1 MDIVLI
7 KNRDDARIALVPTD
21 IKKLVSL
28 GHKCVVLKGTGLE
41 SNITDENFKD
51 AGATVLET
59 EADLKIALKTANI
72 VVSTKI
78 IDNEALL
85 KTASKDA
92 LFITMVNSFLN
103 GKTVEKYKSMSLQL
117 FAMEFIP
124 RITRLQNMDILSSQ
138 SNIGGYRAVI
148 EGLYEYGRVC
158 PMMTTAAGTIKP
170 SKFLIIGAGV
180 AGLQAIATAK
190 RIGGI
195 VSVFDV
201 RAAAKEQVESLGATF
216 VEVES
221 KENLETAGGYAKETS
236 EEYKK
241 AQAEKLA
248 EEIKKVDIVITTANI
263 PGRAAP
269 KLVTEEMI
277 KSMKNGSV
285 IVDMAAEMGGNTD
298 LTEAGKRIKKY
309 GTIIIGDKNLTA
321 KIPESSSNL
330 FSRNILN
337 LLQHIVKDD
346 AIDKSDE
353 ALEKC
358 YI

>member
-7 KNRDDARIALVPTD
+7 KNPDDPRIALVPTD
-21 IKKLVSL
+21 IKKLTSL
-28 GHKCVVLKGTGLE
+28 GHKCFLLSSTGIGANLKD
-41 SNITDENFKD
+41 SDFSD
-51 AGATVLET
+51 AGATVLKNEN
-59 EADLKIALKTANI
+59 DLKNILKTANI

-78 IDNEALL
+78 ISNENLLRAASKEAL
-85 KTASKDA
+85 
-92 LFITMVNSFLN
+92 FVTMVNQYLN
-103 GKTVEKYKSMSLQL
+103 GKIVEKYKELSLKL
-117 FAMEFIP
+117 FAMEFLP

-148 EGLYEYGRVC
+148 EALHEYGRVC

-170 SKFLIIGAGV
+170 SRFLIIGAGV

-190 RIGGI
+190 RMGAV

-201 RAAAKEQVESLGATF
+201 RTAAKEQVESLGATF
-216 VEVES
+216 IEVES
-221 KENLETAGGYAKETS
+221 KENLETSGGYAKETS
-236 EEYKK
+236 EEYKN
-241 AQAEKLA
+241 AQAAKLS
-248 EEIKKVDIVITTANI
+248 EEIKKVDVVITTANI

-277 KSMKNGSV
+277 KSMKNGSI

-298 LTEAGKRIKKY
+298 LTEVGKNVKKH
-309 GTIIIGDKNLTA
+309 GTLIIGEKNLTA
-321 KIPESSSNL
+321 KVPESSSNL

-337 LLQHIVKDD
+337 LLQHIIKDNV
-346 AIDKSDE
+346 INKSDE

-358 YI
+358 FL